1 LRLLL
6 DTNVVIWWLEDSDR
20 LGPVARNAI
29 DDGGNE
35 VFVSAVSA
43 CEMSIK
49 SLLGKLR
56 TPADLEQQV
65 SKNSFMPLPITL
77 EHGVAVQELPPHH
90 RDPFDRLL
98 IAQARCEGLTVVTGD
113 GQFSGYD
120 VPVLEA

>member
-20 LGPVARNAI
+20 LGSAARKAI
-29 DDGGNE
+29 DDGSNE

-43 CEMSIK
+43 CEISIK
-49 SLLGKLR
+49 SSLGKLR
-56 TPADLEQQV
+56 TPTDLEQQI
-65 SKNSFMPLPITL
+65 SRNSFMALPITV
-77 EHGVAVQELPPHH
+77 EHGVAVQELPLHH
-90 RDPFDRLL
+90 RDPFDRIL